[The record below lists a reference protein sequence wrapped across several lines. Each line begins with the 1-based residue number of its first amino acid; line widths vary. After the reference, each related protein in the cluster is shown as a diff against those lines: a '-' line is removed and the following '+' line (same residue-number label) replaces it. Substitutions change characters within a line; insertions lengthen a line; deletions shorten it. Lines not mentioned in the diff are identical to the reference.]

1 MNKEI
6 KSVAVYCGHQPG
18 NNPEYERDAKKIGEI
33 LARNKITLVFG
44 GGNVGLMG
52 AVASAALENGGR
64 VLGISTPHVISLQE
78 PVHEGID
85 VKVVDGLSTR
95 KQEMYDLSDA
105 FIILPGGMGTL
116 DEMTDIMTKQQVGES
131 CKPIFLM
138 NTAKYWNIFGEV
150 MVHMQTEGFMPN
162 PEDYNIHVV
171 NSTEEM
177 AKNLTDADRFFTK
190 CKAL

>member
-1 MNKEI
+1 MNKQI

-18 NNPEYERDAKKIGEI
+18 NNPEFERDAKKIGEI
-33 LARNKITLVFG
+33 LARNKITLIFG

-78 PVHEGID
+78 PTHEGID
-85 VKVVDGLSTR
+85 VKIVDGLSTR

-138 NTAKYWNIFGEV
+138 NTAKYWDIFGEV
-150 MVHMQTEGFMPN
+150 MVHMQNEGFMPN
-162 PEDYNIHVV
+162 PEDYNIYVV

-190 CKAL
+190 CKTL